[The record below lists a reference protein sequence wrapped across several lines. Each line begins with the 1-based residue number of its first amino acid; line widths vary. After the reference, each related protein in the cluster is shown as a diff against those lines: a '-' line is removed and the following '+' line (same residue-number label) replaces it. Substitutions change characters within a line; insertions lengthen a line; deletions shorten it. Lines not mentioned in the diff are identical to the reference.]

1 MRAKENPID
10 AIDMA
15 RVRLAGMLG
24 VVNDVIGDDNEGQVE
39 INRKYLSAFTY
50 GATLLLDE
58 IEEALKEIT
67 DASLARQ
74 GLQRN
79 NEARPHSDD
88 DAPSRAGL
96 AVAS

>member
-10 AIDMA
+10 VISMA
-15 RVRLAGMLG
+15 RVRLSGMLG
-24 VVNDVIGDDNEGQVE
+24 VVNDVIGDDHEGQVE

-58 IEEALKEIT
+58 MEEALQEIT

-74 GLQRN
+74 GLQRTGVGSP
-79 NEARPHSDD
+79 RP
-88 DAPSRAGL
+88 
-96 AVAS
+96 